1 MLRSSRALAVLLA
14 LCTVAAA
21 VRAEPLPDVDAIVK
35 HLEFFG
41 YDVGKKDDGHLECT
55 HAQLVNFNVKPLRG
69 GTLFVTFFSTEP
81 DAKKPE
87 RRKDVLELVNEYNQ
101 NSVLVNFFIDG
112 DGDLGASAWF
122 PGRYD
127 KATFGALVDR
137 WNADIREALQRDPER
152 SRALIQ

>member
-1 MLRSSRALAVLLA
+1 MIRPTRSLAAGLAV
-14 LCTVAAA
+14 VIAAA
-21 VRAEPLPDVDAIVK
+21 AHAEPLPDADAITK

-41 YDVGKKDDGHLECT
+41 YTVAAKDDGHLECQ
-55 HAQLVNFNVKPLRG
+55 HPQLVNFNVKPLRG
-69 GTLFVTFFSTEP
+69 GTLFVTFFATEP

-87 RRKDVLELVNEYNQ
+87 RRKDVLELVNEFNA
-101 NSVLVNFFIDG
+101 NSVLVNFFIDA

-127 KATFGALVDR
+127 KPTFGALVDR

-152 SRALIQ
+152 SKALIQ

>member
-1 MLRSSRALAVLLA
+1 MLRSTRLSLAALLLA
-14 LCTVAAA
+14 IAPA
-21 VRAEPLPDVDAIVK
+21 VSAEPLPDIDAITE
-35 HLEFFG
+35 HLKFFG
-41 YDVGKKDDGHLECT
+41 YEIVKKDDDRLECS
-55 HAQLVNFNVKPLRG
+55 HPQLVNFNVKALRG
-69 GTLFVTFFSTEP
+69 GTLFVTFFTTEP

-122 PGRYD
+122 PGRYE